1 MNFPKQSKTW
11 KKPIIKLKPEVSFC
25 TILFFYSHHVRP
37 IQSSWC
43 NTSRM
48 SRLWIADAS
57 PGVATWCAVFFR
69 DSWCAL
75 KSPFI
80 FTTSKTWSCSRPFS
94 TLHPT
99 PQVREEIVKESA
111 SVRCD
116 KLWILVNTQFICL
129 LLPKERRFN
138 CKNSVGHTNTTL
150 TRYFLRDFIFTLQ
163 VSVLFLPTIP
173 THTWRTLAVPP
184 LGRS

>member
-1 MNFPKQSKTW
+1 
-11 KKPIIKLKPEVSFC
+11 
-25 TILFFYSHHVRP
+25 
-37 IQSSWC
+37 
-43 NTSRM
+43 M
-48 SRLWIADAS
+48 SLLWIADAS

-116 KLWILVNTQFICL
+116 KLWILVNTQFISL

-150 TRYFLRDFIFTLQ
+150 TPYFYVISFLHYRSLCSFYQPFQLIRGVPWQCHHWGDH
-163 VSVLFLPTIP
+163 SV
-173 THTWRTLAVPP
+173 RCQ
-184 LGRS
+184 